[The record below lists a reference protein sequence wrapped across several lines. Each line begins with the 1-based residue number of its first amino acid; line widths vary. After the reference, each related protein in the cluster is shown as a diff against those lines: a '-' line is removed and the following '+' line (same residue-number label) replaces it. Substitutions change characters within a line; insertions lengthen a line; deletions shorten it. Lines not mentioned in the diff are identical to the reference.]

1 MRIPS
6 TSLLKEDLTEHVK
19 ANEARYL
26 RNGIVKIHVTV
37 ADNAFDRLADYVTKT
52 VKRGWVDPDDVLA
65 LPRSVSEMR
74 TSGMVLSPRDRAIR
88 DISSTNVSAELAEQI
103 YNFTVTDVG
112 CPKSCSGGS
121 RSHL

>member
-37 ADNAFDRLADYVTKT
+37 TDHSFDRLADYVTKT

-74 TSGMVLSPRDRAIR
+74 TSGMVLSPRNRAIR
-88 DISSTNVSAELAEQI
+88 DIQSSTNVSAELAEQI
-103 YNFTVTDVG
+103 YNSTVTDVG
-112 CPKSCSGGS
+112 CHIFS
-121 RSHL
+121 